1 MSYISSYLYFWFSSN
16 VHEMWWQTRIFVM
29 FLSECDKDQ
38 LRSHKPKP
46 ISLPVYNK
54 DESIELEY
62 RNVCFWKTLF
72 LRKSSSMWKWF
83 LQAEFNC
90 YSYFLKHIK
99 MSYST
104 HINRYISC
112 GLFTNMC
119 SFRYEYYYAHSN
131 NSIHWKVSKYN
142 IEH

>member
-1 MSYISSYLYFWFSSN
+1 MSYILSYLYFWFSSN
-16 VHEMWWQTRIFVM
+16 VHEMWWKTRIFVM

-72 LRKSSSMWKWF
+72 VTKWSSMWKWF

-90 YSYFLKHIK
+90 YLHFLKHIK